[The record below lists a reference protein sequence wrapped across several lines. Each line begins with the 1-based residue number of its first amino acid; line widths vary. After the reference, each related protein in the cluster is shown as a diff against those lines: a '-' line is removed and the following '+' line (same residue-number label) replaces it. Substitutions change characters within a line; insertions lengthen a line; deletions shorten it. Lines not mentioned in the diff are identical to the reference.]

1 MGRWDITGDNKMVGR
16 IIGLIISIALII
28 AGLSGSFVL
37 KGTNSSM
44 ALVVFGAVLLV
55 FDIIGISRYKK
66 KNVE

>member
-1 MGRWDITGDNKMVGR
+1 MTGR

-44 ALVVFGAVLLV
+44 ALVIFGVVLLIYDV
-55 FDIIGISRYKK
+55 YKLLKEKK
-66 KNVE
+66 KEEDGD

>member
-44 ALVVFGAVLLV
+44 ALVVFGVVLLV